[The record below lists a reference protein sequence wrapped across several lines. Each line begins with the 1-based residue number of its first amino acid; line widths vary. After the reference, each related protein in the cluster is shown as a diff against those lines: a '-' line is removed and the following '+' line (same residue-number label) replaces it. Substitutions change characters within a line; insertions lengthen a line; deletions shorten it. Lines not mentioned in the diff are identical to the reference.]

1 MTTLTVNAPN
11 GLNGT
16 GFSFDAL
23 GQLDFDNPRIA
34 SLTSTAGHIDF
45 DGVSIDL
52 TGTGLGVGLF
62 GITGIVTGL
71 ALSQN
76 GVTIATLSGTSL
88 SAATTY
94 SQIANGD
101 FTGLANSLFAGNDS
115 QSGSQKGDTL
125 SGLAGNDSLGGLAG
139 NDTLEGG
146 VGNDVLRGGAGADHL
161 VGGAGI
167 DTAMYSESPAAV
179 TVDIAAGKGIGGNA
193 QGDVLSGIEGV
204 YGSAGGDVLYGGATA
219 NTLVGNAGNDVIDG
233 RAGKDALG
241 GGAGADRFVFDSIA
255 HSAVGANAD
264 RIADFSHAE
273 GDRIDLRPIDANSGA
288 GGNQAFTFLGTA
300 AFGHHAGELHYVI
313 AGSTT
318 TISGDVNGDAKA
330 DFSIVLTGAIHLVA
344 GDFLL

>member
-11 GLNGT
+11 GIDGA

-23 GQLDFDNPRIA
+23 AQLDFDNPRVA

-52 TGTGLGVGLF
+52 TGSGLGIGLF
-62 GITGIVTGL
+62 GITGVVTGL
-71 ALSQN
+71 VLSQN
-76 GVTIATLSGTSL
+76 GVTIATIAGTSL

-101 FTGLANSLFAGNDS
+101 FTGLANSLFAGDDT

-125 SGLAGNDSLGGLAG
+125 SGLAGNDVLSGLAG

-167 DTAMYSESPAAV
+167 DTVMYSESAVGV
-179 TVDIAAGKGIGGNA
+179 TVDIAAGTGIGGNA
-193 QGDVLSGIEGV
+193 QGDVLSGIETV
-204 YGSAGGDVLYGGATA
+204 YGSAGNDVIRGGATA
-219 NTLVGNAGNDVIDG
+219 NSLVGGAGSDVIDG
-233 RAGKDALG
+233 RAGKDAMG
-241 GGAGADRFVFDSIA
+241 GGTGADRFVFDSAA
-255 HSAVGANAD
+255 HSTVGAPD
-264 RIADFSHAE
+264 RIVDFSHAE
-273 GDRIDLRPIDANSGA
+273 GDRIDLRLIDANTGV
-288 GGNQAFTFLGTA
+288 GGNQAFRFIGTA
-300 AFGHHAGELHYVI
+300 AFGHHAGELHATI
-313 AGSTT
+313 AGGTT
-318 TISGDVNGDAKA
+318 TISGDINGDAKA

-344 GDFLL
+344 ADFLL